1 MGLQSLTEGRSNVSQ
16 EIATNM
22 QVSHFF
28 YVRSTITNWSI
39 NQRPKK
45 GIFDPLNTLSV
56 VRILSDRPIFTEGS
70 NFVRKLTFFVFLD
83 EFLSFRE
90 NSCTYI
96 DKNWHECQAK
106 LCLSY
111 QTGKYKC
118 LSFRLKL
125 FHLNHRTPENRVVYG
140 FSPKIRF

>member
-1 MGLQSLTEGRSNVSQ
+1 MGSQSLTEGRSNVSQ

-28 YVRSTITNWSI
+28 YVRSAITNWSI

-90 NSCTYI
+90 HSCTNI
-96 DKNWHECQAK
+96 EKNWHGCQAK
-106 LCLSY
+106 LSISY
-111 QTGKYKC
+111 QTGKC
-118 LSFRLKL
+118 NFSSFCLKL
-125 FHLNHRTPENRVVYG
+125 FHLNNRTSENRVVWKFSSKIG
-140 FSPKIRF
+140 F